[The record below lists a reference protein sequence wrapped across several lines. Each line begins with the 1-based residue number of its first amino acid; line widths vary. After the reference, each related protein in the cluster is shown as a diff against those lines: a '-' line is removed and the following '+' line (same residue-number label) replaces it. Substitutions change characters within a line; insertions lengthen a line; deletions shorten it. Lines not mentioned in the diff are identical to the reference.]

1 MAVLQGWS
9 RSTIPGRLI
18 SGSFLTAM
26 GVATMRG
33 IRTLMGP
40 H

>member
-18 SGSFLTAM
+18 GGSFLIAM
-26 GVATMRG
+26 GVAAMWG
-33 IRTLMGP
+33 VRTLMGP